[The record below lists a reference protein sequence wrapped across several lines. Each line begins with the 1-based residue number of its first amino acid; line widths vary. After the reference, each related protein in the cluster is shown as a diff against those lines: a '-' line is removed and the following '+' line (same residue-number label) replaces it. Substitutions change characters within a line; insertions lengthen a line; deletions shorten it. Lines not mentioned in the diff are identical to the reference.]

1 MIKDILQQLAPLD
14 EKIAAL
20 RGDPADENMTDIT
33 NLSLKDSLRNCYCC
47 NADGSTDDPVSL
59 PDITSDTPIQTNGLD
74 TRIWSINSKCY

>member
-33 NLSLKDSLRNCYCC
+33 DHAAELAELSAQEDAFAVRLRG
-47 NADGSTDDPVSL
+47 ADCRGQGLSG
-59 PDITSDTPIQTNGLD
+59 TPPGAPPHRRDRGCTVHRLL
-74 TRIWSINSKCY
+74 